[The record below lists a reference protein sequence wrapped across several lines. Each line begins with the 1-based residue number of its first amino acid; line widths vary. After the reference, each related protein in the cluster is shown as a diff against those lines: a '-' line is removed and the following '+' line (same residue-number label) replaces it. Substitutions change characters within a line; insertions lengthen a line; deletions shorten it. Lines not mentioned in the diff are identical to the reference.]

1 MAKKKSKAVKWY
13 KRPIM
18 KLEQR
23 ESDDVEI
30 VASLDSIIS
39 FFQYMNSRMEE
50 NQKVLRLMDF
60 QREDVYHEIELGAS
74 RNASDGYRMYK
85 LLREIS
91 ESRRV
96 IKQESARIEPICL
109 FLKQNPSFLE
119 ALEKLKT
126 ACEKRETA
134 VETASYSYRT
144 TIIADTFGASSIAQA
159 NTTHSINL
167 TKQ

>member
-1 MAKKKSKAVKWY
+1 
-13 KRPIM
+13 M

-96 IKQESARIEPICL
+96 IKKESARIEPICL

-134 VETASYSYRT
+134 VEAASYSYRT
-144 TIIADTFGASSIAQA
+144 TIIADTFGTSSIAQA

>member
-1 MAKKKSKAVKWY
+1 MEKKKSKAVKWY

-74 RNASDGYRMYK
+74 RNASEGYRMYK

-119 ALEKLKT
+119 ALKSSKML
-126 ACEKRETA
+126 AKRGRQPWKPRPTPTEPPSSPIHLVRPLLRKQTR
-134 VETASYSYRT
+134 RT
-144 TIIADTFGASSIAQA
+144 
-159 NTTHSINL
+159 L
-167 TKQ
+167 